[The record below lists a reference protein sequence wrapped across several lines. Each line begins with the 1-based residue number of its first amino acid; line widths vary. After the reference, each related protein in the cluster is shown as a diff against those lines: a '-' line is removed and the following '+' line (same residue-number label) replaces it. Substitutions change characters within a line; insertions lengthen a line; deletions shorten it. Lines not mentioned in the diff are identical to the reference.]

1 MEMMYEERRAA
12 VPRDMMALK
21 ATDDPILTRER
32 RETMAKLTHK
42 AFKGTV
48 KVGLTCESLVNTIPS
63 SARKYA
69 HL

>member
-21 ATDDPILTRER
+21 ARDDPILIRER

-63 SARKYA
+63 SARK
-69 HL
+69 